1 MISHTNWQW
10 SCKASAT
17 VGYPYISY
25 LPRQGFVTF
34 ADGQVNS
41 VLLVELVVDSDDQNG
56 HGCVTYLSTE
66 GTLMANNVSLPYSTP
81 QYIK

>member
-1 MISHTNWQW
+1 MPASH
-10 SCKASAT
+10 S
-17 VGYPYISY
+17 
-25 LPRQGFVTF
+25 
-34 ADGQVNS
+34 QVNS

-66 GTLMANNVSLPYSTP
+66 GTLMANNVPLPYSTH